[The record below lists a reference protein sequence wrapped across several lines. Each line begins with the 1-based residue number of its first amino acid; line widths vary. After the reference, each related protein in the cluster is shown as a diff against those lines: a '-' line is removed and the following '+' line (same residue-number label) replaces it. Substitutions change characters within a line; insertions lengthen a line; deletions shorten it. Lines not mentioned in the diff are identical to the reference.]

1 MAASVRPERILK
13 DLAKLWIDLGK
24 DDHQKGSAGVLRASS
39 MTLIAAVEEEG
50 DAQAV
55 SETIAEVMH
64 QHPSRVIVMRVEG
77 GAADSLDAR
86 VFAQCWMPFG
96 RHQQI
101 CCEEIEITASQSRVE
116 DLPKLVLGIMV
127 PDLPV
132 VLWCRSER
140 LFRDPAFQN
149 LFGMADKIIVDSSRF
164 QNSAEAPA
172 LIRQVVAS
180 GRIISDLSWTRLTR
194 LRQTIAQIFENQ
206 SLLPRLKQLERVVI
220 SYSGPAA
227 AESDQAPAS
236 LQYLV
241 SWFHTTVSAAVE
253 TVFRQTQPHYEI
265 LGISMDGPELHASV
279 ELEENAAA
287 VYVNGLNRRISFP
300 KQSDSDLIREELS
313 ILGPDPVFRR
323 SLG

>member
-1 MAASVRPERILK
+1 MATSVQPERILK

-24 DDHQKGSAGVLRASS
+24 DDQQKGSAGVLRACA

-55 SETIAEVMH
+55 SETIAQIMH
-64 QHPSRVIVMRVEG
+64 QHPSRMIVMRVDG
-77 GAADSLDAR
+77 GEPDSLDAR

-96 RHQQI
+96 RQQQI

-132 VLWCRSER
+132 VLWCRGER

-149 LFGMADKIIVDSSRF
+149 LFRLADKIIVDSARF
-164 QNSAEAPA
+164 QNSAEALP
-172 LIRQVVAS
+172 LIRQAVAA
-180 GRIISDLSWTRLTR
+180 GYNVSDLSWTRLTR

-206 SLLPRLKQLERVVI
+206 SLLPALKHLERVII
-220 SYSGPAA
+220 SYSGPSATDP
-227 AESDQAPAS
+227 SQAPAS

-241 SWFHTTVSAAVE
+241 SWFHTTVSAEVE
-253 TVFRQTQPHYEI
+253 TVFRQTQPAYEI
-265 LGISMDGPELHASV
+265 LGISMEGPDLHASV
-279 ELEENAAA
+279 ELQENAAA
-287 VYVNGLNRRISFP
+287 IYVNGLSRRISFP
-300 KQSDSDLIREELS
+300 KQTDCDLMREELS
-313 ILGPDPVFRR
+313 ILGPDPTFRR
-323 SLG
+323 VLG

>member
-1 MAASVRPERILK
+1 MSASVQPERILK

-24 DDHQKGSAGVLRASS
+24 DDHQQGSAGVLRACA

-50 DAQAV
+50 DAHAV
-55 SETIAEVMH
+55 GETIAEIMH
-64 QHPSRVIVMRVEG
+64 QHPSRVIVMRVDG
-77 GAADSLDAR
+77 GEPDNLDAR

-96 RHQQI
+96 RRQQI
-101 CCEEIEITASQSRVE
+101 CCEEIEITASPSRVE

-132 VLWCRSER
+132 VLWCRGEQ

-149 LFGMADKIIVDSSRF
+149 LFPLADKIIVDSSRF
-164 QNSAEAPA
+164 HNSAEALP
-172 LIRQVVAS
+172 LIRQVAES
-180 GRIISDLSWTRLTR
+180 GRNISDLQWTRLTR

-206 SLLPRLKQLERVVI
+206 SLLPRLKQMERVII

-227 AESDQAPAS
+227 AEPDRQPSC

-241 SWFHTTVSAAVE
+241 SWFHTTVSAEVE
-253 TVFRQTQPHYEI
+253 TVFRQTQPDYEI
-265 LGISMDGPELHASV
+265 LGISMDGPELQASV
-279 ELEENAAA
+279 ELQDNAAA
-287 VYVNGLNRRISFP
+287 VYVNGLSRRISFP
-300 KQSDSDLIREELS
+300 KQSDSDLVREELS